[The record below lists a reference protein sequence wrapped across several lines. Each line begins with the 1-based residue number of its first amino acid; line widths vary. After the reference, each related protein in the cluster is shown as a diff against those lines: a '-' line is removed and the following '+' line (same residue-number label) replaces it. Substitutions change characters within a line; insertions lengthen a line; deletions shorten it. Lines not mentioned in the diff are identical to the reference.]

1 MSIKR
6 SVHRLALI
14 GLVLACAVGLA
25 AAADLGGTTWDLG
38 GMVKTKVKKVG
49 REAENLELAT
59 LTFNEDG
66 TCSLDFYLQ
75 MPTEWVPTVS
85 IGCTWESG
93 NGRRFAVDFDD
104 EDLTQALTGVVTALY
119 GMSPSDVQVSTEK
132 AKGKVSKDMERIK
145 LKVKVKAEG
154 GVVVNGETVTRRIR
168 MKLALTGTAHESS
181 GR

>member
-1 MSIKR
+1 MSIKK

-49 REAENLELAT
+49 RETEELNLAT

-66 TCSLDFYLQ
+66 TCSLDFRLD
-75 MPTEWVPTVS
+75 MPAFEWAPNVS

-93 NGRRFAVDFDD
+93 EGRRFTVDFDD
-104 EDLTQALTGVVTALY
+104 EDLTSALTGVVTALY
-119 GMSPSDVQVSTEK
+119 GMAPDDVRVATEK

-154 GVVVNGETVTRRIR
+154 SVEVDGEPVSRRIR
-168 MKLALTGTAHESS
+168 MKLAFTGTAQDVE
-181 GR
+181 